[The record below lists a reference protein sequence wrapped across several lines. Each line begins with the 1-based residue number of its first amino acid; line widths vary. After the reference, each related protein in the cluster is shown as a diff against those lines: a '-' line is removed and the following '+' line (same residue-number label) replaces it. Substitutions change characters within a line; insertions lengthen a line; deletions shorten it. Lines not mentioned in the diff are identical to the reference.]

1 MQNKFIEISLHQ
13 FMQRI
18 WESYGEIFIPL
29 INGSVTVFRDEPNP
43 HDSIQKTLCYWFQFS
58 QNLVLAVIPYDV
70 MVKVDKTGSLIIP
83 KKYISTSIQ
92 EPINEDL
99 ELWFFKKA
107 DVIETDKLFPEL
119 F

>member
-1 MQNKFIEISLHQ
+1 
-13 FMQRI
+13 MQRI
-18 WESYGEIFIPL
+18 WGSYGEIFIPL
-29 INGSVTVFRDEPNP
+29 INGTVTVFRDEPNP
-43 HDSIQKTLCYWFQFS
+43 HDSTQKTLCYRFQFS
-58 QNLVLAVIPYDV
+58 QNSVLAVIPYDV

-83 KKYISTSIQ
+83 KKYISTSIK
-92 EPINEDL
+92 EIYEDLELYEEL